1 MGVKVQEVAA
11 VVVMLPEVV
20 EVMQMLVVVE
30 MELEVVMVDRLVGLV
45 KVVVVGR
52 LVALMVVVVA
62 PAVWEVEDTE
72 LGVVVAVERLVD
84 VMVVAVVAAA
94 MVWEVEDKEPV
105 MLVEGQVGEGLG
117 RAVGGEVVTW
127 SLQDM
132 GQEVV
137 WWEVEVAVG

>member
-20 EVMQMLVVVE
+20 EMMQMLVVVE

-105 MLVEGQVGEGLG
+105 MLVEGQVGGGLG